1 MHLFTNKRYFVPLV
15 LLLTVLLALPLVAQE
30 RFGNIAGTAKDPS
43 GAVVPGVMVKATNT
57 VTNRALTTTTRGD
70 GSYNFVDVEPGRYN
84 VAFEKQGFTR
94 QEASAVI
101 VLVGKTA
108 EVNASM
114 KVGSVSETVE
124 VSGRA
129 PLIDTTSTMISQNV
143 TAEEIERLPTT
154 RNFQGIAIFSP
165 SVNTGYID
173 GGYQINGASASENQY
188 YIDGVPTSSII
199 DGSARQSATFDY
211 LQEVQVKTTGLDA
224 EYGGA
229 MGGVVSAVTR
239 SGGNAYHGDLHYYYY
254 GNKLSA
260 GPTQRMT
267 IDSTVSS
274 PGPYPWT
281 YFQDKKNLSDTNE
294 IGGTLGGPIVK
305 DKLWFFTAYSP
316 NWQSRRIDYLFTGDT
331 PAVQGSMDRHFH
343 KENWFSKLSWD
354 PTSRIRTNF
363 TFLYTP
369 EYQVGSLFA
378 YNGFA
383 PNTSTNTLE
392 NARAV
397 QGLGYNQ
404 HENSVTG
411 QVDFTLTNSSIL
423 SVKGGRYFLN
433 YKTRGVDATEQWV
446 WRNSSIGQAGV
457 PDALQQ
463 ANGFATPSASQTL
476 HDLTTRA
483 YLQADFSQFFR
494 FAGQHNLK
502 VGFGTQKN
510 VNNVDINL
518 APDGRVNLY
527 WGQTLIAG
535 DPTSAGTYGY
545 YSIDRNGTIGS
556 AGSSI
561 IHLYMQDSWKLLSRL
576 TVNAGVRFENE
587 KIPSFRP
594 DITKYALQWGFGDK
608 VAPRLGASFDLL
620 GNGKIKLSGGWGRYF
635 DWIKYDLP
643 RGTFGADVWQ
653 IYYRTLDTTDI
664 YALNLNNLPGED
676 LWAKYNNGSPLRD
689 RRVPGFQYLDKS
701 AKPPSTDAMNA
712 GVEWEVVP
720 KMVFT
725 GRYVR
730 THLNRTIEDMGVLVN
745 GNEVYRYGNPGEG
758 LNTAEPAS
766 GASCPILSGGTCAVP
781 MPKAIRNYDALE
793 LSLARRFS
801 NGWLFN
807 AGYTYSKLDGN
818 YSGTQ
823 STDEI
828 RPATL
833 GYAFAGNQQFAGQTY
848 RPGGNANRYF
858 DLDEV
863 LYDSHGNLIVGGPLP
878 TDRPHVFKF
887 YGAKQ
892 FKFGTEIGGFFR
904 VQSGTPVTTQA
915 TTVNQIPM
923 YVNGRGDVGRTP
935 LFSQTDLKVA
945 HEFKLKGEA
954 RRLRFEMNILNVFNQ
969 KTGVFTFDRY
979 NREENDQSTGMNL
992 SNVDLSQ
999 GFDYK
1004 ERVLAAGNDLDP
1016 RYNHLSD
1023 FNPGIAARFLV
1034 QFKF

>member
-15 LLLTVLLALPLVAQE
+15 LLMAVLLALPLVAQE
-30 RFGNIAGTAKDPS
+30 RFGNMAGVAKDPS
-43 GAVVPGVMVKATNT
+43 GAVVPGVKVTATNT

-94 QEASAVI
+94 QETPAVI

-108 EVNASM
+108 EVNAAM

-129 PLIDTTSTMISQNV
+129 PLIDTTSTMIAQNV
-143 TAEEIERLPTT
+143 TMEELDRLPKP
-154 RNFQGIAIFSP
+154 RNFQGVAIFSP

-188 YIDGVPTSSII
+188 YIDGVPTTSII

-267 IDSTVSS
+267 IDPTVPA

-281 YFQDKKNLSDTNE
+281 YFQDEKSLNDNHE

-305 DKLWFFTAYSP
+305 DKLWFFTALSP
-316 NWQSRRIDYLFTGDT
+316 RWQQQRINYHFTDGD
-331 PAVQGSMDRHFH
+331 GSMARHTH
-343 KENWFSKLSWD
+343 QENWFSKLSWD

-363 TFLYTP
+363 TYLYTP
-369 EYQVGSLFA
+369 LYQTGQLFA
-378 YNGFA
+378 YTGYA
-383 PNTSTNTLE
+383 PNSSTNTLQ
-392 NARAV
+392 NARDQRA
-397 QGLGYNQ
+397 LGFNQ
-404 HENSVTG
+404 AENSVTG
-411 QVDFTLTNSSIL
+411 QIDFTLTNTSIV

-433 YKTRGVDATEQWV
+433 YKSSGVDANEQWL
-446 WRNSSIGQAGV
+446 WINPSLGLAGV
-457 PDALQQ
+457 PADLQQ
-463 ANGFATPSASQTL
+463 ATGFLTPAAAQTL
-476 HDLTTRA
+476 HDATTRA
-483 YLQADFSQFFR
+483 YVQADYSQFFR
-494 FAGQHNLK
+494 FGGQHNLK
-502 VGFGTQKN
+502 FGVGTQKN
-510 VNNVDINL
+510 INNVDYSL
-518 APDGRVNLY
+518 APMGRVNLY
-527 WGQTLIAG
+527 WDQSFNADDPAG
-535 DPTSAGTYGY
+535 SRGTYGF
-545 YSIDRNGTIGS
+545 YSVDDNGTRGT

-561 IHLYMQDSWKLLSRL
+561 THLYVQDSWKLLSRL
-576 TVNAGVRFENE
+576 TVNAGLRFENE

-594 DITKYALQWGFGDK
+594 DIQKYALAWGFGDK
-608 VAPRLGASFDLL
+608 IAPRLGASFDLF
-620 GNGKIKLSGGWGRYF
+620 GNGKVKLSGGWGRYF

-643 RGTFGADVWQ
+643 RGTFGADFWRVH
-653 IYYRTLDTTDI
+653 YRTLDTPDI
-664 YALNLNNLPGED
+664 FAISLDNLPGTD
-676 LWAKYNNGSPLRD
+676 LWAKYHNGATFRD
-689 RRVPGFQYLDKS
+689 RRVPGFQYLDP
-701 AKPPSTDAMNA
+701 AVKPPSTDAMNA
-712 GVEWEVVP
+712 GVEWEVLP

-730 THLNRTIEDMGVLVN
+730 THLNRTIEDMGVLDAA

-766 GASCPILSGGTCAVP
+766 GASCPITVGGTCAVP
-781 MPKAIRNYDALE
+781 MPRPVRDYDAME

-801 NGWLFN
+801 GGWLFN
-807 AGYTYSKLDGN
+807 ASYTLSRLYGN

-833 GYAFAGNQQFAGQTY
+833 GYGFTPNQAFAAQTY

-858 DLDEV
+858 DLDEA
-863 LYDSHGNLIVGGPLP
+863 LYDSHGVLGLNGPLP

-887 YGAKQ
+887 YGARQ

-915 TTVNQIPM
+915 QTLNQIPV
-923 YVNGRGDVGRTP
+923 YVNGRGDAGRTP
-935 LFSQTDLKVA
+935 MFSQTDLVVA
-945 HEFKLKGEA
+945 HEFKLKSETK
-954 RRLRFEMNILNVFNQ
+954 RLRLEMNILNLFNQ
-969 KTGVFTFDRY
+969 KTAVFVFDRY
-979 NREENDQSTGMNL
+979 SREENSQVTGMDL
-992 SNVDLSQ
+992 SNVDLSK

-1004 ERVLAAGNDLDP
+1004 ALVAAAGNDLDP
-1016 RYNHLSD
+1016 RYGHDSD

-1034 QFKF
+1034 KFVF